1 VKVAILVHWKGG
13 KLVIGA
19 IERLEGRV
27 VVVLAVVAVVVV
39 VLVVLTVVVAVS
51 QMREISRALI
61 YARPR
66 AADLQLPG
74 FAPRRAVEGVGFVL
88 VHV

>member
-1 VKVAILVHWKGG
+1 VKVAILVHWQGR
-13 KLVIGA
+13 KLMVGA
-19 IERLEGRV
+19 IEGLERSV
-27 VVVLAVVAVVVV
+27 IVVLAVVAVVIVI
-39 VLVVLTVVVAVS
+39 LIVLTVVVAVS
-51 QMREISRALI
+51 QMREIRRALI